1 MLKQTITLLILLLFC
16 QVGYTAPI
24 IPLDQQVEEGLYIGK
39 SIEYLNERDLFV
51 ALKDQWG
58 VEAVYFEK
66 MLSGELHSEGAM
78 NFTQKNAPLGYQAR
92 MRLADQPGSERT
104 VMWGVEDVAN
114 RAATLPFIRS
124 DQTILNLS
132 FMPHAWWLQFKIRH
146 IGSSPADVYLQLD
159 KHVSGKIDL
168 FYPVGD
174 SWRVK
179 RGDFTQNWQER
190 DQPDKNITFGFKV
203 NPGLTTCYI
212 RVNGWFVDSIPLRLW
227 THAGYKSQTI
237 VDDGFQKMVMGGYL
251 FIFFFNIFIFL
262 SVRDT
267 SYIFLSLMAVS
278 SLVTHLSFSGVG
290 FQTFWPGNALT
301 GIHVLMLSI
310 SLSYIFSLQFCRSF
324 INIRQIN
331 TRIDRIIVT
340 LMRVLL
346 ALILLY
352 LVLPSSISRIIFAS
366 AIMIDYLFYLP
377 VLFAAFVSVRQG
389 NRSGLYL
396 LIAIG
401 MHYLSLVEWAL
412 TSFDIIPY
420 QYINY
425 IHIKGA
431 SFLIIMTLGLS
442 DKISTMK
449 NALADLN
456 LNLEK
461 KVRERTEE
469 LAVKTKEIEKA
480 NEQLR
485 ELDQVKSRFFANIS
499 HEIRTPLTLLIS
511 PIESLLKGEYGKIP
525 QKGLALIETMGQNAG
540 RLLRL
545 VNDLLDF
552 SKIEAGR
559 MAVNHRNCDIPELLS
574 MCVSSIEAAAIDKHI
589 KVSFIDRTGGLQSQ
603 VDSDLLEKAVFN
615 LLSNAIK
622 FNRKGGSISASLQRE
637 AADLLITVEDTGI
650 GIPIDQQERIFE
662 RFSQVDNSSTR
673 KFGGSGI
680 GLSLTREIVELH
692 DGQISVASR
701 QGEGSTFQ
709 IRMPVTVDPENQ
721 RETAV
726 ESEVE
731 LPAPDPALD
740 ETRPEPEIEATIL
753 ITEDNEDML
762 SFLCSLTE
770 RHYTVLTATTGKE
783 ALTVLEQQEV
793 NLLLADIMM
802 PEMDG
807 LALVTAVRSRPS
819 TEELPI
825 ILLTAKSLTREIV
838 DGIDKGANDYI
849 TKPFSPDELMARIR
863 SQLKTNRLRQRIK
876 AEMKLGQQKNI
887 TDKTRLKIDSVK
899 DFLTRHYCEGHTRNE
914 LAEAVDMSPDHLGR
928 MFKQHTGKKI
938 SDFLNALRVE
948 KASELLRTSDDKI
961 ITIAYDVGFES
972 LRTFNK
978 VFLELKAVSP
988 NSFRKQYP

>member
-1 MLKQTITLLILLLFC
+1 MLKQTIKFVLLLLFC
-16 QVGYTAPI
+16 QTGYSAPI
-24 IPLDQQVEEGLYIGK
+24 IQLDQQVEEGIYIGK

-66 MLSGELHSEGAM
+66 MLSGELHSEGEM
-78 NFTQKNAPLGYQAR
+78 NFTQKNATLGYRAR
-92 MRLADQPGSERT
+92 MRLADQPGSQRILT
-104 VMWGVEDVAN
+104 WGVEDVAN
-114 RAATLPFIRS
+114 RAATLPFIHS

-146 IGSSPADVYLQLD
+146 IGSSPTEVYLQLD
-159 KHVSGKIDL
+159 KHVSGRIDL

-179 RGDFTQNWQER
+179 RGNFTQNWEKR

-203 NPGLTTCYI
+203 KPGLTTCYV

-227 THAGYKSQTI
+227 THTGYKSQTI
-237 VDDGFQKMVMGGYL
+237 VDNAFQKMVMGGYL
-251 FIFFFNIFIFL
+251 FIFIFNIFIFL

-267 SYIFLSLMAVS
+267 SYIYLSLMAVS
-278 SLVTHLSFSGVG
+278 SLVTHLGFSGVG
-290 FQTFWPGNALT
+290 FQTFWPGNAVT

-324 INIRQIN
+324 INIRQISP
-331 TRIDRIIVT
+331 RIDRIIVY
-340 LMRVLL
+340 LMQILL
-346 ALILLY
+346 ALIVLY
-352 LVLPSSISRIIFAS
+352 AVLPSSISRILFAS
-366 AIMIDYLFYLP
+366 AIFIDYLFYLP
-377 VLFAAFVSVRQG
+377 VLFAAIVSVKQG
-389 NRSGLYL
+389 NRSGIYL
-396 LIAIG
+396 LIGIG

-449 NALADLN
+449 NSLADLN

-461 KVRERTEE
+461 KVRERTDE
-469 LAVKTKEIEKA
+469 LAIKTEEIEKA

-511 PIESLLKGEYGKIP
+511 PIESLLKGEHGKIP
-525 QKGLALIETMGQNAG
+525 QKGLALIETMGHNAG

-559 MAVNHRNCDIPELLS
+559 MAVNHRNCSIPKLLS
-574 MCVSSIEAAAIDKHI
+574 TCVSSIGAAAADKHI
-589 KVSFIDRTGGLQSQ
+589 QVSFIDRTGGLHSL

-622 FNRKGGSISASLQRE
+622 FNREGGSITVSLHQE
-637 AADLLITVEDTGI
+637 AADLVITVEDTGI
-650 GIPIDQQERIFE
+650 GIPIDQQEHIFE

-673 KFGGSGI
+673 KFGGTGI

-692 DGQISVASR
+692 NGQISVGSQ
-701 QGEGSTFQ
+701 QGNGSTFQ
-709 IRMPVTVDPENQ
+709 IRIPDTVDPVKE
-721 RETAV
+721 RETTV
-726 ESEVE
+726 ETEVE
-731 LPAPDPALD
+731 LPAADPAL
-740 ETRPEPEIEATIL
+740 EGTRPESKPEANIL
-753 ITEDNEDML
+753 ITEDNEEML
-762 SFLCSLTE
+762 AFLCSLTE

-783 ALTVLEQQEV
+783 ALKVLEQQEV
-793 NLLLADIMM
+793 DLLLADIMM

-807 LALVTAVRSRPS
+807 LELVTAVRSRPS

-838 DGIDKGANDYI
+838 DGIEKGANDYI
-849 TKPFSPDELMARIR
+849 TKPFSPDELMARI
-863 SQLKTNRLRQRIK
+863 
-876 AEMKLGQQKNI
+876 
-887 TDKTRLKIDSVK
+887 
-899 DFLTRHYCEGHTRNE
+899 
-914 LAEAVDMSPDHLGR
+914 
-928 MFKQHTGKKI
+928 
-938 SDFLNALRVE
+938 
-948 KASELLRTSDDKI
+948 
-961 ITIAYDVGFES
+961 
-972 LRTFNK
+972 
-978 VFLELKAVSP
+978 
-988 NSFRKQYP
+988 